1 MIISLAQ
8 CKIFLGFYFQFDN
21 LFFHILLHCLGRFG
35 YQTDDNIKVVN
46 WRWRTMWYAKNKL
59 FPKKDSVRRVTTEKC
74 SRKIAMIKWSRC
86 TYFHIFFTDLR
97 DLVKTNC
104 KLGKALH
111 NQRCYGDQW
120 MPCLFLRKNRIESK
134 APKTGLDFWRLTPQ
148 RKHLILYPK
157 DSPLISYARCNVLV
171 TVCISF
177 CPGVGS

>member
-1 MIISLAQ
+1 
-8 CKIFLGFYFQFDN
+8 
-21 LFFHILLHCLGRFG
+21 
-35 YQTDDNIKVVN
+35 
-46 WRWRTMWYAKNKL
+46 
-59 FPKKDSVRRVTTEKC
+59 
-74 SRKIAMIKWSRC
+74 MIKWSRC

-120 MPCLFLRKNRIESK
+120 RPCLFLRKNRIESK

-177 CPGVGS
+177 CPGVGSQVLGYVICWFRNMTISCRNLCYFCTNLMYKCLTVVAYFKLCRLAKGICICTLYLLSCVMRKPLLHTQISC